1 MFGHCDMIIPEVSI
15 LIKNNLDRFFIMFF
29 IPHINIE
36 YEIHIKTKS
45 LIWDPDIH
53 YLQIEENLGA

>member
-1 MFGHCDMIIPEVSI
+1 
-15 LIKNNLDRFFIMFF
+15 MFF

-45 LIWDPDIH
+45 VIWDPDIH
-53 YLQIEENLGA
+53 YLQIKENLGAWCYLTDNPVDLFIL